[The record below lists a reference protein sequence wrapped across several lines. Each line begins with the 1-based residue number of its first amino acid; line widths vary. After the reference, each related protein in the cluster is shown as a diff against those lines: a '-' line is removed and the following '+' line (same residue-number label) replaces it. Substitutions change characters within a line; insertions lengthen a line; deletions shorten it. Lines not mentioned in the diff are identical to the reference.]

1 MTDLVFWIC
10 IHHISLKFREGN
22 EAGLMFWTGP
32 GVALEILR
40 L

>member
-1 MTDLVFWIC
+1 MTDIVLDTYTTF
-10 IHHISLKFREGN
+10 SLKFREEN

-32 GVALEILR
+32 GVALEISR